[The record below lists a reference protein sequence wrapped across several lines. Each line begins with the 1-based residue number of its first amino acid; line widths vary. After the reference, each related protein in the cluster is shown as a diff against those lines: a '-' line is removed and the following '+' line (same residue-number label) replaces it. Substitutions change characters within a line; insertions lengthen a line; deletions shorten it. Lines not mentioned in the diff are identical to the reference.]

1 MQSRNFCFGSFCL
14 LREHAFMAPHP
25 AEPEKGGTMKEK
37 LNHDLEVMDKCIREL
52 SREDLEGKYKKA
64 FRELKKK
71 VKEEVNETVLLYL
84 CDPVVMSRVLEPEE
98 VESLQGI
105 VDGYRK
111 KIQQEVYKKRSANG
125 FYETLAEAQ
134 SAVFSYIKEHGGEV
148 DETAL
153 PKEGGDES

>member
-1 MQSRNFCFGSFCL
+1 MT
-14 LREHAFMAPHP
+14 PHP

-52 SREDLEGKYKKA
+52 SREDLEGKYKKS
-64 FRELKKK
+64 FRELKEK
-71 VKEEVNETVLLYL
+71 VRDEVNDMIHLYL
-84 CDPVVMSRVLEPEE
+84 TDPVVMQRVLEPEE
-98 VESLQGI
+98 IEALQGV
-105 VDGYRK
+105 VDGYREKIK
-111 KIQQEVYKKRSANG
+111 KEIYEKRSANG

-153 PKEGGDES
+153 PKEGGEES